1 MFSQGRP
8 KKKRVGPEPDAKAIC
23 FLLLAAAAG
32 AAALWRPPEE
42 GMLSQENSFQPS
54 LMNTAKAA
62 HRSLGEGG
70 PQCLPRATAGKPASR
85 FQLPA
90 SSFPLPAPQ

>member
-8 KKKRVGPEPDAKAIC
+8 KKKRVGPEPDAKAIY

-62 HRSLGEGG
+62 NELRL
-70 PQCLPRATAGKPASR
+70 AS
-85 FQLPA
+85 QLPA
-90 SSFPLPAPQ
+90 FAHGYREGCPP